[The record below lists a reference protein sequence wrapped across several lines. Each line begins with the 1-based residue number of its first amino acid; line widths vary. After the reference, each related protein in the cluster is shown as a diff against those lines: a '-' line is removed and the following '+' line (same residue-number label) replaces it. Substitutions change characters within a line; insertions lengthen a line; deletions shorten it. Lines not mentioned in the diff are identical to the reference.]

1 MRASLRL
8 TPLFLLLLACGSGNQ
23 QARLLEPEIGLYQ
36 EPISRFLLQYPGQIS
51 VPFQMEV
58 RNPSG
63 ESLQLKRLELLT
75 VGTGAYQV
83 RRLPMSFNVTIGP
96 GQTKV
101 IPFTSWAYAQGGRT
115 GASEPV
121 TIRGI
126 AYFEGPEGMFRKVFT
141 QHLSQ
146 MGNE

>member
-1 MRASLRL
+1 
-8 TPLFLLLLACGSGNQ
+8 LLACGSANQ

-63 ESLQLKRLELLT
+63 EPVKLKRLELLT
-75 VGTGAYQV
+75 VGSGAYQV
-83 RRLPMSFNVTIGP
+83 RRLPMSFNEVIGP
-96 GQTKV
+96 GQTRV

-115 GASEPV
+115 GANEPV

-126 AYFEGPEGMFRKVFT
+126 AYFEGPDGMFRKVFT